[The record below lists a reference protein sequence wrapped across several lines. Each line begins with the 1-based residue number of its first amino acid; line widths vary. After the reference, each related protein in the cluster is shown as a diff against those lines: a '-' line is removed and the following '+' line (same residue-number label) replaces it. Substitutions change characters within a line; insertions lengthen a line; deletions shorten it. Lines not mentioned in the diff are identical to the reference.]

1 MHTEPEFAVEEAV
14 YDERVMFD
22 GRPAFAWHSEIQM
35 LRREVAELKSSE
47 QHERQQAL
55 QKVLGIVAWQIE
67 RSPAEMADVL
77 TVKFTDGAYLD
88 GLDWQGVLDRAESL
102 T

>member
-1 MHTEPEFAVEEAV
+1 MHAEEDFAAMEPAH
-14 YDERVMFD
+14 DERIMTD
-22 GRPAFAWHSEIQM
+22 GRPAYAWHNEIQM

-47 QHERQQAL
+47 RYEQLQTLER
-55 QKVLGIVAWQIE
+55 VLGVVRWQIE

-88 GLDWQGVLDRAESL
+88 GLGWSQVLERAEVL